1 MNEEYFEIPDEEL
14 KTEDEIKQRIAE
26 KQKIMASLFSKGES
40 NKWLNLNDSVK
51 KLKQRL
57 EDMKPSSFQTP
68 RSTETVEER
77 LLREAKERYEKRSE
91 DAGDNWW
98 EMFD

>member
-57 EDMKPSSFQTP
+57 EEIKPSSPPTP

-77 LLREAKERYEKRSE
+77 LLREAKERYEKRCE

>member
-57 EDMKPSSFQTP
+57 EEIKPSSPPTP